1 MGLGEFLFK
10 VISFKIDFFTLFNHC
25 VRKFGAA
32 FLCLRFP
39 WVVYKNFVA
48 HKSNYF
54 LVFNFSFS
62 NPLYHMYQLVRALRD
77 WPISVVSR
85 ILKHSLLQ
93 LMFFD
98 TDFLPMSATSPSKFA
113 NAYKTYGLWV
123 DWMGREKSLTFL
135 LPITPCAPALGRGLA
150 GETWDEPALT
160 ASVHR

>member
-10 VISFKIDFFTLFNHC
+10 VISFKIDFFKLFNHC

-123 DWMGREKSLTFL
+123 DSSPGRPHNVYGGS
-135 LPITPCAPALGRGLA
+135 RGWWVGKRASPSSFPSHLA
-150 GETWDEPALT
+150 RR
-160 ASVHR
+160 H